1 MADIFNKSSDGT
13 VEAKEGGLTNGAIS
27 IAGPQQLQLLP
38 TAEATKTTMA
48 MDLVLGAWLSS
59 STLLEPKLVLA
70 TMLCNHH
77 HCRYNGEQVPTPVKG
92 VDTLPRQVG
101 LRVEAFGSG
110 VVIIP
115 CFPFDDTTTT
125 SEVFDAVRQH
135 LQADTQRIRL
145 RCNNPKTEICEDGLT
160 LVGHGIAADALL
172 SVIIVNEEQ
181 LLAKGSQI
189 TDFCLMCRF
198 FCLCVR
204 YVCCVP
210 HSPSVDDGTRSQCI
224 S

>member
-1 MADIFNKSSDGT
+1 MSGT
-13 VEAKEGGLTNGAIS
+13 AVFKKDNDDTFEAKEEPTVNGAICG
-27 IAGPQQLQLLP
+27 APQQLQLPVLP
-38 TAEATKTTMA
+38 TAEVTKA
-48 MDLVLGAWLSS
+48 MDLVLGTWLSS
-59 STLLEPKLVLA
+59 YTLLEPKVVLA

-77 HCRYNGEQVPTPVKG
+77 HGRYNREQVSTPVMG

-145 RCNNPKTEICEDGLT
+145 RCNNPTTEICEDGLT